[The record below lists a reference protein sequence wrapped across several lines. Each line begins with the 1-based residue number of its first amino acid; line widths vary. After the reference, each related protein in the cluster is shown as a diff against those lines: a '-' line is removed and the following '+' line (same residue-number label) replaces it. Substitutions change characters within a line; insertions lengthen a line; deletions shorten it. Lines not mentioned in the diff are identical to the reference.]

1 MGSIPSLAQWIKG
14 SGVAA
19 AVNQIQSLAQELPCA
34 TGVATRK
41 KKKRVVGFTTAP
53 SFSVLSE
60 QVITYE
66 ILMILRNKQNILPLP
81 LSTTV
86 SLKSHFLINY
96 IKNYYSSPTKL
107 THSML

>member
-41 KKKRVVGFTTAP
+41 KKKGWWALLLLLPFL
-53 SFSVLSE
+53 FSLS
-60 QVITYE
+60 
-66 ILMILRNKQNILPLP
+66 K
-81 LSTTV
+81 
-86 SLKSHFLINY
+86 
-96 IKNYYSSPTKL
+96 
-107 THSML
+107 